1 MPVDEGV
8 LARWAHELAAGVAA
22 VHATSVAHRD
32 LKARRSP
39 LLVVVEDDRCL
50 VAHAASLRRAEG
62 GGRRPEGGGETGRR
76 ADLAPVVLTSRPSS
90 VAFTVGITVVC
101 ML

>member
-50 VAHAASLRRAEG
+50 VAHAGGFDIPPVQRCIHGGDNNCGVYVVMSPTSSRR
-62 GGRRPEGGGETGRR
+62 T
-76 ADLAPVVLTSRPSS
+76 
-90 VAFTVGITVVC
+90 C
-101 ML
+101 C

>member
-50 VAHAASLRRAEG
+50 VQRVASLLREPSRDIPPVQRA
-62 GGRRPEGGGETGRR
+62 
-76 ADLAPVVLTSRPSS
+76 AALYSRWR
-90 VAFTVGITVVC
+90 
-101 ML
+101 